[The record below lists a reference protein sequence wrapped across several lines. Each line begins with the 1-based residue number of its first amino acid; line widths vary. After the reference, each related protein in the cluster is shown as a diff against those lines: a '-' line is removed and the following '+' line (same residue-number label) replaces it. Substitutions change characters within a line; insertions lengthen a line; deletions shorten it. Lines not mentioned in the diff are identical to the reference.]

1 MVNTTAP
8 SFAWG
13 LTGVRVSVDNLSR
26 YVPPAHSLPFASY
39 ANIFY
44 SHILWGTIAVLFLI
58 ILIIKLLHHANA
70 HIRHLTSM
78 GSWLEQDTYWAQ
90 ERGTFWPALKEKL
103 LYAPLNKKRHN
114 REIQLSKAINVG
126 TLPSRLHA
134 LILGLYLTSNIIYCC
149 LLDYSVSNRESLIAE
164 VRGRTGHLAV
174 VNMVGLFVLAG
185 RNNPLIWILGVSFDT
200 FNLFHRWIGRIVAL
214 ESIAHTIAWSVNA
227 HAEKGND
234 GVNEL
239 IQTDAF
245 IQWGLVATI
254 AISLI
259 LIQSPG
265 AVRHAFYEVFLHVH
279 QFLAAAALLG
289 VYVHAKLG
297 PLPQMPYVIAIACIW
312 FYDRIFR
319 FARLTYRNVSF
330 RHGLTKATV
339 EALPG
344 DACRVTF
351 FLPRPWIYKAGTH
364 AYVYF
369 PSISGLQSHPFSIAW
384 SSTATTAPVS
394 TDMEMLPMTKQDLSI
409 PQPAHSISFIM
420 AKRTGMTGNL
430 YDRAAACPSRK
441 LNLTGLVEGPYG
453 EPASLHS
460 YGTVILFAGGVGIT
474 HQIGQ
479 LRALLSAHDAG
490 TTAVRRITLVWTVR
504 STEQLDWVRPWMN
517 EIFAM
522 PGRREVLNLQM
533 YVTKPNNMNE
543 VRSASE
549 SVKMFPG
556 RPKAALILKEQF
568 DRRMGAMCVGICGPG
583 ALADDVRAGVRGLD
597 LRKGV
602 VDFWEESFTW

>member
-1 MVNTTAP
+1 M
-8 SFAWG
+8 
-13 LTGVRVSVDNLSR
+13 DNLSR
-26 YVPPAHSLPFASY
+26 SVPPAHSLLFESY
-39 ANIFY
+39 ANTFY

-58 ILIIKLLHHANA
+58 ILILKLLHHANA

-90 ERGTFWPALKEKL
+90 ERGTFWPVLKKNL

-134 LILGLYLTSNIIYCC
+134 LLLGLYLASNVIYCC
-149 LLDYSVSNRESLIAE
+149 LLDYSVSNQESLIAE

-174 VNMVGLFVLAG
+174 VNMVGLFLLAG

-214 ESIAHTIAWSVNA
+214 ESIVHTIAWSVNA

-234 GVNEL
+234 GVNKL

-254 AISLI
+254 AFSII

-265 AVRHAFYEVFLHVH
+265 AIRHAFYEFFLHVH
-279 QFLAAAALLG
+279 QFLAFAALLG
-289 VYVHAKLG
+289 VYFHAKLG

-319 FARLTYRNVSF
+319 FARLMYRNVSF

-384 SSTATTAPVS
+384 SSTTAPAPVS
-394 TDMEMLPMTKQDLSI
+394 ADMEMLPMTKQDLSI

-420 AKRTGMTGNL
+420 AKRTGMTGKL

-460 YGTVILFAGGVGIT
+460 YGTVVLFAGGVGIT

-549 SVKMFPG
+549 SVRMFPG
-556 RPKAALILKEQF
+556 RPKSALILKEEF
-568 DRRMGAMCVGICGPG
+568 NRRVGAMCVGICGPG
-583 ALADDVRAGVRGLD
+583 AMADDVRAGVRGLD
-597 LRKGV
+597 MSKGV